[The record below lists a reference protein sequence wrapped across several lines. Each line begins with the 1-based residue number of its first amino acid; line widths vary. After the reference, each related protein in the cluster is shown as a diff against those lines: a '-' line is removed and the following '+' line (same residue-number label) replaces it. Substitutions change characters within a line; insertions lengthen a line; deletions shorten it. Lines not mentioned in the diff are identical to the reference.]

1 MIWSPYGKSG
11 SGHLNLSRFPLRVGV
26 AESRLSGYESFG
38 GPDPVEWVPRGY
50 AVVDVDIRGA
60 MDSGGFMR
68 FWGSGDG
75 EDGYDVIEEIAGLPW
90 CNGKVTMMGN
100 SWLAI
105 SQWFIAAERPPHL
118 ACIAPLEGLS
128 DPLREQFRRG
138 GIPEK
143 QFWKDPSGMLC
154 GRNGADDILTMA
166 ESELKN
172 AYWEDK
178 WARID
183 QIQVPAYISASYSTM
198 HHTLRSF
205 RCYEEIPH
213 DKKWLVIHGTQ
224 EWYDLYS
231 SKRIQELNSFFDCYT
246 KEPNDWVKTPRVRV
260 TVLPFNQPALTG
272 IPFREPFWPHR
283 ETITKRLFLSPGG
296 CLTERQPLVLGKST
310 YQADASPIWQRDND
324 PGEISFSFTFLEQTI
339 ILGPSRAALYVV
351 PEHSGDMDVYVH
363 LRKADR
369 AGNYLQ
375 HVNIPL
381 ADLGVASAGE
391 VPLTNAMK
399 YFGPHGALRA
409 SYRDVAD
416 ELSTPYWRTLS
427 HRKLQP
433 VKAGEETWLEI
444 DIWPTGMLF
453 EPGEKL
459 IMKISG
465 QFMAPAEF
473 EALHGRFPGCNRDVP
488 TVKLLG

>member
-1 MIWSPYGKSG
+1 M
-11 SGHLNLSRFPLRVGV
+11 
-26 AESRLSGYESFG
+26 
-38 GPDPVEWVPRGY
+38 
-50 AVVDVDIRGA
+50 
-60 MDSGGFMR
+60 
-68 FWGSGDG
+68 
-75 EDGYDVIEEIAGLPW
+75 
-90 CNGKVTMMGN
+90 
-100 SWLAI
+100 
-105 SQWFIAAERPPHL
+105 
-118 ACIAPLEGLS
+118 
-128 DPLREQFRRG
+128 
-138 GIPEK
+138 
-143 QFWKDPSGMLC
+143 
-154 GRNGADDILTMA
+154 
-166 ESELKN
+166 
-172 AYWEDK
+172 
-178 WARID
+178 
-183 QIQVPAYISASYSTM
+183 
-198 HHTLRSF
+198 
-205 RCYEEIPH
+205 
-213 DKKWLVIHGTQ
+213 IHGTH

-231 SKRIQELNSFFDCYT
+231 SARIQELNSFFDCYT

-260 TVLPFNQPALTG
+260 TVLPFNQPALAG

-283 ETITKRLFLSPGG
+283 ETINKRLFLSAGS

-310 YQADASPIWQRDND
+310 YQADASPIWQRDNG
-324 PGEISFSFTFLEQTI
+324 PEEISFSFTFLEQTI

-409 SYRDVAD
+409 SYRNVAD

-427 HRKLQP
+427 HRKLLP

-465 QFMAPAEF
+465 HFMAPAEF
-473 EALHGRFPGCNRDVP
+473 EALQGRFPGCNRGKHSVLWGRTFASYLDVP